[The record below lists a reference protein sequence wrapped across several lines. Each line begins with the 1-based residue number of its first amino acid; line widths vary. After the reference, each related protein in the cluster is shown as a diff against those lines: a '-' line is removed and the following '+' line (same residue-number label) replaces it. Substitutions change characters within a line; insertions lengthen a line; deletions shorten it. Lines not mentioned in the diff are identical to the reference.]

1 MSEIKIRGIVTQTHE
16 LSYDKIIKNTLAQS
30 DEMTVRFVNGL
41 LGENI
46 PLDAKVEWLDKESVS
61 DKYTAI
67 VADFYPRVDG
77 RMYTI
82 EVEQDGDGDM
92 AVRVF
97 KYAVGGAMLHGM
109 SSSKSELSITFPQP
123 CVVFLSSTKNT
134 PREITWNI
142 DFFDGQKVTLKV
154 PTLHLSDLTIKEVAA
169 RNLLPIGQFYLRRFD
184 KLTEG
189 QVEHFRDA
197 TAELLSEI
205 KNAVDTGTIPR
216 HVGVQMQENV
226 RKIVDNI
233 IAKSDKE
240 VGAVVTTT
248 ITETL
253 PWVDY
258 KEVFE
263 KLEERS
269 KAEGMQKGLLEG
281 KREGMLEG
289 KREGML
295 EGKREGVL
303 EGMEKRDFEISCKA
317 FEKVGRG
324 KSLATVKK
332 ELSDFGISDE
342 IITKAYESVKD
353 KLPKVRSGD
362 AR

>member
-30 DEMTVRFVNGL
+30 DEMTIRFINGL

-46 PLDAKVEWLDKESVS
+46 SLDAKVEWLDKESVS

-82 EVEQDGDGDM
+82 EVEQDGHGDM

-97 KYAVGGAMLHGM
+97 RYAVGGAMLHGM
-109 SSSKSELSITFPQP
+109 SSSKAELSITFPQP

-134 PREITWNI
+134 PREIVWNI

-169 RNLLPIGQFYLRRFD
+169 RNLLPIGQFYLRMFD
-184 KLTEG
+184 KLTQE
-189 QVEHFRDA
+189 QVDHFRDA
-197 TAELLSEI
+197 TAELLGEM
-205 KNAVDTGTIPR
+205 KNAVDNGTIPR

-240 VGAVVTTT
+240 VGAVMTTT
-248 ITETL
+248 IVDTL

-258 KEVFE
+258 KEVFD
-263 KLEERS
+263 KLEERG
-269 KAEGMQKGLLEG
+269 KA
-281 KREGMLEG
+281 EGMLEG
-289 KREGML
+289 KREGVL

-332 ELSDFGISDE
+332 ELSDFGISNE

-353 KLPKVRSGD
+353 KLPKVRSED